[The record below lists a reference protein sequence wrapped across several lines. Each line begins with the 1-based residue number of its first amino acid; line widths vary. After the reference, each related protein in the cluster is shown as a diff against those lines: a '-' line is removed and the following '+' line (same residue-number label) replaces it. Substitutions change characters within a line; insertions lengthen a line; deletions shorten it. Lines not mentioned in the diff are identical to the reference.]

1 MAIEISLQGSV
12 VKSGPR
18 WTLYALLV
26 LMELFWSLHY
36 VASKYAL
43 REFEPLVL
51 ASLRIGA
58 ATLILG
64 LISAV
69 TGNGGT
75 ARNSNTS
82 RPRIL
87 FLQLGLFGTAL
98 NQLFFILGLSKSLAS
113 HSALVISISPVFV
126 LIIARLKG
134 MEHLA
139 RFRVAGMA
147 ISIFGVIALNLKEG
161 FHLQTEY
168 FLGDLI
174 TMAGILSFSYYTIIS
189 KDIARHYGLIR
200 ATFATYLGGALFLIP
215 AGVLGWHRQPW
226 GQVSWRGIAA
236 LGYMV
241 LFGSIVAYLIFFY
254 ALRHAEASR
263 VASYAYLQPVMASA
277 FSITFLGERLT
288 LSLVAGIFII
298 LTGVLIAEHGRE
310 VFDWLV

>member
-1 MAIEISLQGSV
+1 M
-12 VKSGPR
+12 
-18 WTLYALLV
+18 LV

-43 REFEPLVL
+43 REFEPFVL
-51 ASLRIGA
+51 AFLRIGA

-69 TGNGGT
+69 SRSGGA
-75 ARNSNTS
+75 ARTVKTS
-82 RPRIL
+82 RPRSL

-113 HSALVISISPVFV
+113 HSALIISLSPVFV
-126 LIIARLKG
+126 LFIARLKG
-134 MEHLA
+134 MERLA

-147 ISIFGVIALNLKEG
+147 ISILGVVALNLKQG
-161 FHLQTEY
+161 FHLQTQY

-174 TMAGILSFSYYTIIS
+174 TMAGVLSFSYYTIIS
-189 KDIARHYGLIR
+189 KDIARHHGLIR
-200 ATFATYLGGALFLIP
+200 ATFATYLGGALFLVP
-215 AGVLGWHRQPW
+215 AGVYGWHRQIW
-226 GQVSWRGIAA
+226 GMISWRGIAA

-277 FSITFLGERLT
+277 FSISFLGERLT
-288 LSLVAGIFII
+288 LSLVAGIII
-298 LTGVLIAEHGRE
+298 IMTGVLIAEHGRE

>member
-1 MAIEISLQGSV
+1 MAIEISPPESPVKQGR
-12 VKSGPR
+12 R
-18 WTLYALLV
+18 WTFYALLV

-36 VASKYAL
+36 IASKYAL
-43 REFEPLVL
+43 REFRPLVL

-64 LISAV
+64 LISTVSGKGDA
-69 TGNGGT
+69 
-75 ARNSNTS
+75 ARNSKTS
-82 RPRIL
+82 RPRTL
-87 FLQLGLFGTAL
+87 FLQLGLFGIAL

-113 HSALVISISPVFV
+113 HSALIISISPVFV
-126 LIIARLKG
+126 LFIARLKG
-134 MEHLA
+134 MERLA

-147 ISIFGVIALNLKEG
+147 ISILGVIALNLKEG
-161 FHLQTEY
+161 FHLQTQY

-189 KDIARHYGLIR
+189 KDVARHYGLIR
-200 ATFATYLGGALFLIP
+200 ATFATYVGGALFLVP
-215 AGVLGWHRQPW
+215 AGVIGWRRQPW
-226 GQVSWRGIAA
+226 GEVSWRGIAA

-241 LFGSIVAYLIFFY
+241 LFGSILAYLIFFY

-263 VASYAYLQPVMASA
+263 VASFAYLQPVMASG
-277 FSITFLGERLT
+277 FSIFFLGERLT
-288 LSLVAGIFII
+288 LSLAAGIIII

>member
-1 MAIEISLQGSV
+1 
-12 VKSGPR
+12 
-18 WTLYALLV
+18 
-26 LMELFWSLHY
+26 MELFWSLHY

-43 REFEPLVL
+43 REFEPFVL
-51 ASLRIGA
+51 AFLRIGA

-69 TGNGGT
+69 SRSGGA
-75 ARNSNTS
+75 ARTVKTS
-82 RPRIL
+82 RPRSL

-113 HSALVISISPVFV
+113 HSALIISLSPVFV
-126 LIIARLKG
+126 LFIARLKG
-134 MEHLA
+134 MERLA

-147 ISIFGVIALNLKEG
+147 ISILGVVALNLKQG
-161 FHLQTEY
+161 FHLQTQY

-174 TMAGILSFSYYTIIS
+174 TMAGVLSFSYYTIIS
-189 KDIARHYGLIR
+189 KDIARHHGLIR
-200 ATFATYLGGALFLIP
+200 ATFATYLGGALFLVP
-215 AGVLGWHRQPW
+215 AGVYGWHRQIW
-226 GQVSWRGIAA
+226 GMISWRGIAA

-277 FSITFLGERLT
+277 FSISFLGERLT
-288 LSLVAGIFII
+288 LSLVAGIII
-298 LTGVLIAEHGRE
+298 IMTGVLIAEHGRE